1 MKKIILVVAGIIVV
15 ALAGRLIWAY
25 QQMKDD
31 EVMVVK
37 VPALVPAT
45 NMPTQINTVESGQ
58 TQRLPSQPATNTRQ
72 VTMQKTQNTTKPI
85 PISLYTLAPTP
96 TPTQALTPLK
106 VIPVIE
112 DCEIYTYQDKFYF
125 GGGDKRCLNKIMIQG
140 VYFVAK
146 NQVTGIKSYWQSS
159 MLDIFMQIKNFY
171 EGQFNNKTNITIST
185 PIIIYG
191 DKNIEEYDQFAI
203 EREIRQKVQINSTN
217 NFVVLMFYPIQG
229 ENDKRATGLYG
240 GGPIVENS
248 SSAMNSWF
256 WLDPES
262 LGTVTTKVGTD
273 YSGYIGSAHEFGHAL
288 SIPHPWDEEVNKDSK
303 GNVLNQDYGNDE
315 IGSLMSYT
323 ASRGPLIPNSFIRAQ
338 VKKKMVVSE

>member
-1 MKKIILVVAGIIVV
+1 MKKIIFIVGGIILVVILWRGM
-15 ALAGRLIWAY
+15 WAY
-25 QQMKDD
+25 QQMKAD
-31 EVMVVK
+31 EASVVPI
-37 VPALVPAT
+37 PALV
-45 NMPTQINTVESGQ
+45 
-58 TQRLPSQPATNTRQ
+58 
-72 VTMQKTQNTTKPI
+72 KT
-85 PISLYTLAPTP
+85 SS
-96 TPTQALTPLK
+96 TPTQTQSVLFQPTTTTKQVATQETQHATKSIPTSLHTLARTPTSTSSQSL
-106 VIPVIE
+106 IPVKIISAIE
-112 DCEIYTYQDKFYF
+112 DCRIYTYQDKFYF

-323 ASRGPLIPNSFIRAQ
+323 ASRGPLIPNSFIRTQ